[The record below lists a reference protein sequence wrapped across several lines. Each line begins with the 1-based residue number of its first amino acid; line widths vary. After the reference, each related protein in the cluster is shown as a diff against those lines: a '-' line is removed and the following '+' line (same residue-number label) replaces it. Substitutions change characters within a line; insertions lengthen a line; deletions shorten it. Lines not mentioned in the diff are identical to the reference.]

1 MNSNT
6 LLIEMKRI
14 RITVFFIVNVITI
27 KKAPN
32 LANLFSLKFNKN
44 NSKVC
49 ATETCGHSM
58 QQDG

>member
-1 MNSNT
+1 
-6 LLIEMKRI
+6 MKRI
-14 RITVFFIVNVITI
+14 HITVFFIVNVITI